1 MNFEQLILG
10 VSAVSGEEKDPG
22 AGYGPMPQK
31 HWRGVW
37 GLAGN
42 AREQK
47 EPVCTTQQAGE
58 KHREVNGSYI
68 VEKRRGEED
77 NHAARA
83 VQGNHSHH
91 DAGNEPTG

>member
-10 VSAVSGEEKDPG
+10 VSPVSGEEKDPG
-22 AGYGPMPQK
+22 AGSGSMPQK
-31 HWRGVW
+31 HWPRAR

-47 EPVCTTQQAGE
+47 EPIYTAQQAGE
-58 KHREVNGSYI
+58 KHREVNRSYI
-68 VEKRRGEED
+68 VEKRRREED

-83 VQGNHSHH
+83 VQGNHRRH
-91 DAGNEPTG
+91 DAGNERTG